1 MIVCFFLILMMGR
14 INIIKLNLVSKSTIR
29 KCSYVHVLSPK
40 NNEKHEKIENKG
52 NKKMSCIS
60 AFPAHLCHFHT
71 FYQIYAT
78 CNRYFLTL

>member
-1 MIVCFFLILMMGR
+1 MCMF
-14 INIIKLNLVSKSTIR
+14 
-29 KCSYVHVLSPK
+29 CPPK

-60 AFPAHLCHFHT
+60 AFPAHLCLFHT